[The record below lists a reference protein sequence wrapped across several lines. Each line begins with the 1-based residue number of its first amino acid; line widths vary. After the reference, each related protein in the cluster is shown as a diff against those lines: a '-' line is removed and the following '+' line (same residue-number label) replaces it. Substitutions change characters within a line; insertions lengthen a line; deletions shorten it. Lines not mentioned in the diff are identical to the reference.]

1 MKKTQQGFT
10 LIELMIVVAIIGILA
25 AVALPA
31 YQDYIAR
38 SQVSRVVGEVAAV
51 KTAVETALMDGKNTS
66 GNAANNT
73 LMTLDNATATGIG
86 WIGSNL
92 VSGTQLG
99 GSMNAAGEGTLEA
112 TLSNTGGKTASGS
125 VAGAKIIW
133 TRQASGTWSCHVDAS
148 GASST
153 AWKDTFAP
161 GSCPKS

>member
-51 KTAVETALMDGKNTS
+51 KTAVETALMDGKHT
-66 GNAANNT
+66 GGTAATNT
-73 LMTLDNATATGIG
+73 LMTLDNTAATGIG

-92 VSGTQLG
+92 VQTGALG
-99 GSMNAAGEGTLEA
+99 GTMNAAGEGSLRA
-112 TLSNTGGKTASGS
+112 VLGQTASGS
-125 VAGAKIIW
+125 VAGATIVW
-133 TRQASGTWSCHVDAS
+133 TRDDDGSWSCAVDKS
-148 GASST
+148 GLTNAT

-161 GSCPKS
+161 GSCPAS

>member
-51 KTAVETALMDGKNTS
+51 KTAVETALMDGKHT
-66 GNAANNT
+66 GGVAADNT
-73 LMTLDNATATGIG
+73 LMTYDNVAASGIG

-92 VSGTQLG
+92 VSGALG
-99 GSMNAAGEGTLEA
+99 GAMSAAGVGSLRA
-112 TLSNTGGKTASGS
+112 TLGDTASGS
-125 VAGAKIIW
+125 VDGAVIVW
-133 TRQASGTWSCHVDAS
+133 TREADGSWSCSVDKANVTTP
-148 GASST
+148 A

-161 GSCPKS
+161 GSCPAS

>member
-51 KTAVETALMDGKNTS
+51 KTAVETALMDGKHTA
-66 GNAANNT
+66 GDAATNT
-73 LMTLDNATATGIG
+73 LMTLDNEPASGIG

-92 VSGTQLG
+92 VVVNGGDLA
-99 GSMNAAGEGTLEA
+99 GSMSAAGAGTLEA
-112 TLSNTGGKTASGS
+112 QLGQTASGS
-125 VAGAKIIW
+125 IAGARIIW
-133 TRQASGTWSCHVDAS
+133 TRQTNGSWSCAVTGGVEAN
-148 GASST
+148 G
-153 AWKDTFAP
+153 WKDTFAP
-161 GSCPKS
+161 ASCPAS